1 MMTSAQKS
9 RKLNDTIKK
18 EFRGTRMLS
27 LESLYVS
34 SKEIGSLELPLK
46 AVNKRGIHKSNIDVE
61 KLQGRVNPKLFREK

>member
-1 MMTSAQKS
+1 
-9 RKLNDTIKK
+9 
-18 EFRGTRMLS
+18 MLS